1 MFRLD
6 VYHHS
11 IPPEIPVSLA
21 ERLDAIMNTQTEL
34 ATSLQAATAEL
45 AGVTAVVAKISSETQ
60 MLLDRVT
67 ELQVA
72 VENAG
77 NLTPE
82 VVAAR
87 DALQAQVEATKL
99 AVQAVD
105 AQVPDPF

>member
-1 MFRLD
+1 MFRFD
-6 VYHHS
+6 VYHHFVPPV
-11 IPPEIPVSLA
+11 IPASLV
-21 ERLDAIMNTQTEL
+21 ERLDAIMTTQTEL
-34 ATSLQAATAEL
+34 VTSLEAATAEL
-45 AGVTAVVAKISSETQ
+45 ATVTAVVGKISGETQ
-60 MLLDRVT
+60 MLLDRVA

-105 AQVPDPF
+105 AQVPDPV